1 MSFNWYWVSILLRLF
16 CQLITKILIFIL
28 IIEQLLRFTFFA
40 YSLTLNFVDLILL
53 IIHLNRALPIAF
65 KAKISLQLI
74 NLYIHISLLNF
85 ILIILHYLIMNLISI
100 CKVVATL
107 KMMIWNLYLAIR
119 CLMLHYR
126 IHLIDSITLNSII
139 GTL

>member
-1 MSFNWYWVSILLRLF
+1 MSFNWYWVSILLGLF

-28 IIEQLLRFTFFA
+28 IIEQLLRFTFFT

>member
-1 MSFNWYWVSILLRLF
+1 MSFNWYWVSILLGLF

-28 IIEQLLRFTFFA
+28 IIEQLLRFTFFT

-65 KAKISLQLI
+65 KAKVSLQLI